1 MVKRIAII
9 ATALVLIG
17 VAGAGIG
24 LRWVLG
30 TTQGFFWVLE
40 TVSRLT
46 SSNQRRTDRRLS
58 GV

>member
-30 TTQGFFWVLE
+30 TTQGFFWAL
-40 TVSRLT
+40 
-46 SSNQRRTDRRLS
+46 
-58 GV
+58 